1 MVKCFL
7 CERNHDLD
15 DCNLFLQFDLQERS
29 KWLFHNKLCYGCLSA
44 ISVNHN
50 ARNSKKRR
58 ECKVCKKRHPTSMHG
73 YKVEKSK
80 AKQPDGNSS
89 EESKVNDNLANTK
102 SDVIIMCVVSV
113 LVRHKLSNCIVKTYA
128 MLDN

>member
-1 MVKCFL
+1 
-7 CERNHDLD
+7 
-15 DCNLFLQFDLQERS
+15 
-29 KWLFHNKLCYGCLSA
+29 
-44 ISVNHN
+44 
-50 ARNSKKRR
+50 
-58 ECKVCKKRHPTSMHG
+58 MHG